1 MTSTTAQRALA
12 DATVDAWA
20 HTLRA
25 LADPVRLRI
34 VSMVATSP
42 AGQVGAGE
50 IADGCAVTGPTVSH
64 HLRVLRDAGV
74 LTSQRRGTA
83 VLYRL
88 APGTEHVVPAL
99 LAALAA
105 VEATPG
111 PDGASRQQAGAGTGA
126 GGGTGGRPGLDA
138 SVERAIVERLARE
151 HPDVPATTTLL
162 TVRESAA
169 ALLRTSTGTPA
180 GASDLADRTERFA
193 GQRLTDLAD
202 VAGGAGTRRR
212 PHVLFVC
219 VANAGRS
226 QLAAALLARHAGD
239 RVVVR
244 SAGSLPAPAV
254 HGVVEPLLAEI
265 LGPGA
270 EAPFPKPLTD
280 DAVRAAD
287 VVVTMGC
294 GDVCPVLPGTRY
306 EDWAVGDPAMAS
318 PAGAR
323 MICDDIDRRVRAL
336 AADLLPSPLL
346 PADLLPARS
355 LPTEG

>member
-1 MTSTTAQRALA
+1 MASTTARRALA
-12 DATVDAWA
+12 DATAEGWA

-34 VSMVATSP
+34 VSVVATSP
-42 AGQVGAGE
+42 TGQVGAGE
-50 IADGCAVTGPTVSH
+50 IAEACAVTAPTVSH
-64 HLRVLRDAGV
+64 HLRVLREAGV
-74 LTSQRRGTA
+74 LTSRRRATA

-88 APGTEHVVPAL
+88 APAMERVVPAL
-99 LAALAA
+99 LAALAPSQDA
-105 VEATPG
+105 TALDDEDGTPG
-111 PDGASRQQAGAGTGA
+111 TPSARVTGP
-126 GGGTGGRPGLDA
+126 GHGSHPGLDGP
-138 SVERAIVERLARE
+138 VERTIVARLTRE
-151 HPDVPATTTLL
+151 HPGLPATSTLL

-169 ALLRTSTGTPA
+169 ALLRTSAGT
-180 GASDLADRTERFA
+180 SDLADLTERFA
-193 GQRLTDLAD
+193 RQRLADLAD
-202 VAGGAGTRRR
+202 AQGDDDAQRR

-226 QLAAALLARHAGD
+226 QLAAALMARYAGD

-265 LGPGA
+265 LGPDA
-270 EAPFPKPLTD
+270 APPYPKPLTD

-306 EDWAVGDPAMAS
+306 EDWAVGDPALAS

-323 MICDDIDRRVRAL
+323 MIRDDIDRRVRAL
-336 AADLLPSPLL
+336 AADLLPTGPVTS
-346 PADLLPARS
+346 AS
-355 LPTEG
+355 

>member
-12 DATVDAWA
+12 DATAEGWA

-34 VSMVATSP
+34 VSVVATSP
-42 AGQVGAGE
+42 TGQVGAGE
-50 IADGCAVTGPTVSH
+50 IADACAVTAPTVSH

-74 LTSQRRGTA
+74 LTSQRRATA

-88 APGTEHVVPAL
+88 APATERVVPAL
-99 LAALAA
+99 LAALA
-105 VEATPG
+105 PG
-111 PDGASRQQAGAGTGA
+111 EGRPGHDDARTGSASPSGHRTGA
-126 GGGTGGRPGLDA
+126 GLDA
-138 SVERAIVERLARE
+138 AVERDLVERLARE
-151 HPDVPATTTLL
+151 HPGVPAATTLL

-169 ALLRTSTGTPA
+169 ALLRTAAGT
-180 GASDLADRTERFA
+180 SDLADLTERFA
-193 GQRLTDLAD
+193 RQRLDDL
-202 VAGGAGTRRR
+202 AGTRRGAAAPRR

-270 EAPFPKPLTD
+270 APPYPKPLTD

-287 VVVTMGC
+287 VVVPMGC

-306 EDWAVGDPAMAS
+306 EDWAVGDPALAS

-323 MICDDIDRRVRAL
+323 MIRDDIDRRVRAL
-336 AADLLPSPLL
+336 AADLLPADRL
-346 PADLLPARS
+346 PADP
-355 LPTEG
+355 LPTEGRP